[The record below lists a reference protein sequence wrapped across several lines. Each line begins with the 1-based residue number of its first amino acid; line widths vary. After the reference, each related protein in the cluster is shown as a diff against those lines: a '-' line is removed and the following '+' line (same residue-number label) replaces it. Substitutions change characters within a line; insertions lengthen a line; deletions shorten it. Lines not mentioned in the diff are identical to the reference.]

1 MFTFNRI
8 KLISL
13 ANKKILVTGAS
24 SGIGQATAILL
35 SNLGADVIITARNN
49 EKLNETFNKLK
60 SNPNHLRITAD
71 LTLADDIKKMVSEI
85 PFLDGFVHCCG
96 KVLPVP
102 VKFIKQEQL
111 QDVFAVNY
119 FSAVNV
125 VSELLKQKKINNSS
139 SIVFISSVSTLH
151 AYFGGAPYISSKAAL
166 EGYAKTLALE
176 LASKK
181 IRVNV
186 LQPAL
191 VKTAIFDSTIDAA
204 VNNEEMQKLVSGYP
218 LGIGETED
226 VANACAYFVSDA
238 SKWITG
244 TFFKMDGG
252 LTLGFN

>member
-1 MFTFNRI
+1 M
-8 KLISL
+8 ISL
-13 ANKKILVTGAS
+13 LNKKILITGAS
-24 SGIGQATAILL
+24 SGIGRATAILF
-35 SNLGADVIITARNN
+35 SELGADVIITARNKEN
-49 EKLNETFNKLK
+49 LNETFMKLK
-60 SNPNHLRITAD
+60 ANPNHQQIVGD
-71 LTLADDIKKMVSEI
+71 LTSIDDIKKIVTESQTI
-85 PFLDGFVHCCG
+85 DGFVHCCG

-111 QDVFAVNY
+111 QDVFGVNY
-119 FSAVNV
+119 FSAVNT
-125 VSELLKQKKINNSS
+125 VSELLKQKKINNNS

-176 LASKK
+176 LVPKK

-191 VKTAIFDSTIDAA
+191 VKTAIFESTIDAA
-204 VNNEEMQKLVSGYP
+204 VNNEEMIKLVSKYP
-218 LGIGETED
+218 LGVGESDD
-226 VANACAYFVSDA
+226 VAKASAFFISDV

-244 TFFKMDGG
+244 TSLKMDGG